1 MTAETAQQFLVS
13 LAPTALQYSSMSKS
27 KPKKKIS
34 RRKFLKGTGAALAV
48 ATAAPKIEAQTPAAG
63 VATDAVPRSMIRVT
77 VNGTER
83 RIEIEDRWTLVE
95 LLRDHLGL
103 TGTKIGCDRG
113 ECGAC
118 TVLLDGKPV
127 YSCSNLAVWADG
139 RSVETV
145 EGLAQN
151 GGLDPLQQAFIDHD
165 APQCGFC
172 TSGQLMSAKG
182 LLTRNPQPSADE
194 VRAGMTGNLCR
205 CAGYNHYVEAV
216 LAAAARSASPTGR
229 SLKEGGSR

>member
-1 MTAETAQQFLVS
+1 MTAETAQQFLVI